1 MRIDADTDHQ
11 LMLYV
16 EEHPLAKRASQ
27 RKSGGSS
34 IAKSQRRLPVR
45 VDAIAASTRAGER
58 DIDAPLPQASSS
70 GAAAARA
77 KSKKKKSKKTTVREA
92 DDDDGDGS
100 LSSLSGS
107 SDSGTSI
114 RSVNDFAG
122 FGKGPGTVGMSGVG
136 M

>member
-1 MRIDADTDHQ
+1 MYSDKYYQ

-27 RKSGGSS
+27 GKSGSGS
-34 IAKSQRRLPVR
+34 IARSQRRLPVR
-45 VDAIAASTRAGER
+45 EDAIAASTRSGER
-58 DIDAPLPQASSS
+58 DIDAPLPQSSSS
-70 GAAAARA
+70 GAAAGRA
-77 KSKKKKSKKTTVREA
+77 KSKKKKKSKKTTVQEV
-92 DDDDGDGS
+92 DENDGDGS

-107 SDSGTSI
+107 SDSGESI

-122 FGKGPGTVGMSGVG
+122 FGKGAGTVGMSGVG